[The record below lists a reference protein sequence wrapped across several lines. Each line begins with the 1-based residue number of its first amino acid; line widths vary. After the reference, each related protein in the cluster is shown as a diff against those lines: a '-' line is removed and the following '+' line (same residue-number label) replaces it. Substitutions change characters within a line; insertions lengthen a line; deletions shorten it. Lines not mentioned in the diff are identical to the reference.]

1 MGLVEF
7 NTRNGGTVNFQV
19 KDDDSRVQ
27 TLKRNRDT
35 GKLVPPTKAMK
46 LSDEIQSEP
55 WNTEDVR
62 GTRYNIVKDRFES
75 TSRRPT
81 DEERFNRMKSTRETM
96 DIPTPKRDLDR
107 IKEIEAI
114 RRKKREDSSPRVLPP
129 KKPEMPELPVS
140 IPRP

>member
-7 NTRNGGTVNFQV
+7 NTRNGGTVNFQA
-19 KDDDSRVQ
+19 KDDDSRIQ

-35 GKLVPPTKAMK
+35 GKLAPPTKAMK

-81 DEERFNRMKSTRETM
+81 DEERFNRMKIARDTI
-96 DIPTPKRDLDR
+96 DIPTPKNDLDR
-107 IKEIEAI
+107 IREIEGF
-114 RRKKREDSSPRVLPP
+114 RRKRREDTTSRGFIP
-129 KKPEMPELPVS
+129 KKPTMPELPVN